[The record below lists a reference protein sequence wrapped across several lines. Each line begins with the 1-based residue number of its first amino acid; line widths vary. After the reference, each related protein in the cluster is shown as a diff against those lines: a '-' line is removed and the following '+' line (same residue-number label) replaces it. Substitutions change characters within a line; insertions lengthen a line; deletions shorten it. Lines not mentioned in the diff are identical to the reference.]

1 MSPFAESI
9 KRLYDS
15 GKIAHS
21 VVQTLF
27 AGGKLNKAELDSI
40 LGLSEESSRKHSM
53 PDGVAL

>member
-9 KRLYDS
+9 KRLCDS

-40 LGLSEESSRKHSM
+40 LGLSAESERKHSI

>member
-27 AGGKLNKAELDSI
+27 TGGKLNKAEFDSI
-40 LGLSEESSRKHSM
+40 LGLSDESDRKHSI